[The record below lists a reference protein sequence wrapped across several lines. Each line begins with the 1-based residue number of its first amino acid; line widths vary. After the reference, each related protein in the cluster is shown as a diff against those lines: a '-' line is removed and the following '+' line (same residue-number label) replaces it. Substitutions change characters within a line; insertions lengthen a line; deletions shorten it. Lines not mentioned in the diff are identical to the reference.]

1 MTRLSALLAVT
12 AFALP
17 TSAADAVVTTSE
29 IAFTADDAK
38 NNVPERFRLESH
50 SFPATVTPKYTLK
63 YSDVEVSTVTFP
75 SAVATEHAENNTV
88 VCEYFRPKK
97 PGKYPAAVVLDVL
110 DGQLIVA
117 RGEAMWLAMHDV
129 SALVVVLPYYGPRRP
144 TEGKHRLLSPDVDL
158 SVKNV
163 RQAVLDCR
171 RATAWLAAQPDV
183 DAKKL
188 ALVGTS
194 LGSIV
199 GALVVSAEPRI
210 ASACLLLGG
219 GGLVDAFWDHPKA
232 ALLTSVLKAV
242 GITKETLRKKID
254 PVDPLTY
261 AACLKGKDLLFV
273 AASRDD
279 VVQPAAMTRLWEA
292 CDKKPKIVWLDA
304 THVGAAFYAFPMM
317 SAVVEHLK
325 KEW

>member
-1 MTRLSALLAVT
+1 MTRFSALLAAIAIAT
-12 AFALP
+12 P
-17 TSAADAVVTTSE
+17 TPGAEFVVTKSE

-38 NNVPERFRLESH
+38 NNVPERFRLDLH
-50 SFPATVTPKYTLK
+50 SFPATLTPKYSLK
-63 YSDVEVSTVTFP
+63 YSEVEVSTITFP
-75 SAVATEHAENNTV
+75 SAVTTDHAENNTV

-97 PGKYPAAVVLDVL
+97 AGKFPAAIVLDVL

-144 TEGKHRLLSPDVDL
+144 LEGKHRLLSPDVDL

-171 RATAWLAAQPDV
+171 RATAWLAAQPEV

-188 ALVGTS
+188 SLVGTS
-194 LGSIV
+194 LGSII
-199 GALVVSAEPRI
+199 GAIVVAAEPRI
-210 ASACLLLGG
+210 TSACLLLGG

-232 ALLTSVLKAV
+232 VLLTGVLKAI
-242 GITKETLRKKID
+242 GITPETLRKKID

-261 AACLKGKDLLFV
+261 ATCLKGKDLLFI

-292 CDKKPKIVWLDA
+292 CEKKPKIVWLDA

-325 KEW
+325 K